1 MHACM
6 HAHART
12 STHTRVRARTSR
24 HVLRQV
30 QHSRARARAHTHTR
44 THTRTR
50 TRTGIYTHNARTR
63 AQDAMRQQGQ
73 FIRKPDGIPDKNFV
87 GLDCLRTFNTHPH
100 SQHRAA
106 KFRLAG
112 GATGARR
119 APAPQPQFSA
129 RCSRRAARPPA
140 DTRLGGVGSAGRRM
154 APPPIPAHLFIR
166 LRAGNWGGR
175 RYGGG
180 GVATVNVRTQEF
192 KRGSEFSDL
201 SRESLH

>member
-1 MHACM
+1 MGWCLSTATAAACTRPCSATGATHTHTHTHTHTDACMHACM

-119 APAPQPQFSA
+119 APAPQQQLSA
-129 RCSRRAARPPA
+129 R
-140 DTRLGGVGSAGRRM
+140 
-154 APPPIPAHLFIR
+154 
-166 LRAGNWGGR
+166 
-175 RYGGG
+175 
-180 GVATVNVRTQEF
+180 
-192 KRGSEFSDL
+192 
-201 SRESLH
+201 